1 MLKDTKL
8 LKLNRS
14 DFLFL
19 LTNDIL
25 PLNQAVTLRF
35 KTTHRVEEIRE
46 AARYM
51 LAMYPRLRSIIV
63 PTLFSYRMMI
73 LDNEDRRVEVLFNEA
88 FQVKRN
94 MVFGTEDFLQY
105 RHGLVNEPCLLD
117 NRLGIKFHYLP
128 DDPNPALI
136 IVLNHVIGDGMSQA
150 FIIDSLMAYLN
161 GKRPELLP
169 LDDSSM
175 KPALFEKNYFKIPFQ
190 ILKSCIILSK
200 ESRKN
205 KKDKIIAVSDK
216 HTDYFGPVNS
226 YSQPF
231 SIGIKPILSKAKE
244 LGCGVSIFMTTALAL
259 SIMRNR
265 GEDKGDTAGILSS
278 FDMRP
283 YFGDKRP
290 VIGNY
295 LRATMLR
302 AHRKHIDNPQEMM
315 KDLQG
320 QMDIFRKHLEKKE
333 ILFPWMIEE
342 LQKFAGRK
350 NFARIIKNIKSKEIF
365 RMTCHHSTV
374 GSIDFLNAHGDK
386 ARLCGYFP
394 ATAHHGLFF
403 GLATLDG
410 VIQSFFTYPEAEYTL
425 DDIKK
430 LYNNLEEEILRLL
443 ELKP

>member
-1 MLKDTKL
+1 MLKNTKL

-25 PLNQAVTLRF
+25 PLNQAVTIRF
-35 KTTHRVEEIRE
+35 TTTHPVEEIRE
-46 AARYM
+46 GARYM
-51 LAMYPRLRSIIV
+51 LTMYPRLRSIIV

-73 LDNEDRRVEVLFNEA
+73 LDNDDRRVDVLFNEA

-94 MVFGTEDFLQY
+94 MVFGTDDFFQY

-161 GKRPELLP
+161 GKKSDPLP

-175 KPALFEKNYFKIPFQ
+175 KPALFEKNYFKIPLQ
-190 ILKSCIILSK
+190 IWKSYRILRE

-205 KKDKIIAVSDK
+205 KNDKIIEVSDT

-231 SIGIKPILSKAKE
+231 NVGIKPILSKAKE

-265 GEDKGDTAGILSS
+265 GEDKGDTVGILSS

-302 AHRKHIDNPQEMM
+302 AHRKHLDHPKEMM
-315 KDLQG
+315 KDLQT
-320 QMDIFRKHLEKKE
+320 QMDTFRKHLEKKE

-342 LQKFAGRK
+342 LQKFVGRK
-350 NFARIIKNIKSKEIF
+350 NVARFVKSSKRKEIM

-374 GSIDFLNAHGDK
+374 GSMDFLNKHGDK
-386 ARLCGYFP
+386 ARLCGYYT
-394 ATAHHGLFF
+394 ATAHHALFF

-410 VIQSFFTYPEAEYTL
+410 AIQSFFTYPEAEHTV
-425 DDIKK
+425 DDIQK
-430 LYNNLEEEILRLL
+430 LYKNLDEEFLKLL
-443 ELKP
+443 DLKA

>member
-1 MLKDTKL
+1 MPKDAKL

-25 PLNQAVTLRF
+25 PLNQAVTIRF
-35 KTTHRVEEIRE
+35 KTTHSVAEIRE

-73 LDNEDRRVEVLFNEA
+73 LDNGNSRVDALFNDA

-94 MVFGTEDFLQY
+94 MAFGTEEFFQY
-105 RHGLVNEPCLLD
+105 RRGLVNEPCLLD

-136 IVLNHVIGDGMSQA
+136 IVLNHVTGDGMSQA

-161 GKRPELLP
+161 GKRPDFLH

-175 KPALFEKNYFKIPFQ
+175 KPALFEKNYFKIPLQ
-190 ILKSCIILSK
+190 LLKSYRILRK

-205 KKDKIIAVSDK
+205 KNDKIIEVSDT
-216 HTDYFGPVNS
+216 HTDYFGPINS

-231 SIGIKPILSKAKE
+231 SVGIKPILSKAKE

-259 SIMRNR
+259 SILRNQ
-265 GEDKGDTAGILSS
+265 GEDKGDTVGILSS

-283 YFGDKRP
+283 YFGDNRP

-302 AHRKHIDNPQEMM
+302 AHRKHFDHPKEMM
-315 KDLQG
+315 KDLQE
-320 QMDIFRKHLEKKE
+320 QMNVFRKHLENKE

-342 LQKFAGRK
+342 LQKFIGRK
-350 NFARIIKNIKSKEIF
+350 NFARIIKGSKRKEIM

-374 GSIDFLNAHGDK
+374 GSMDFLNAHGDK
-386 ARLCGYFP
+386 AHLCGYYT
-394 ATAHHGLFF
+394 ATAHHALFF
-403 GLATLDG
+403 GLSTLDG
-410 VIQSFFTYPEAEYTL
+410 EIQSFFTYPEAEHTV
-425 DDIKK
+425 DDIRK
-430 LYNNLEEEILRLL
+430 LYKDLDEEFLRLL
-443 ELKP
+443 ELKA